1 MDENLPKKLDIL
13 LTGVGGQGVV
23 LAGDIIGDVA
33 LAAGYDVKKSDTLG
47 MAQRGGGVVAH
58 IRLGKD
64 VESPIIPQGEVDFM
78 LGFEKLEAARWAH
91 FLKEG
96 ALVIYN
102 DQAIPPLSVSRE
114 EAVYPSDEQIMLT
127 LTERTPDIFPINA
140 SKLAEELGNPK
151 ILNIIMLG
159 AFSMFAPFPPD
170 PWRKAITERV
180 PENLLEINLKAFT
193 MGRKEIMRVMAEVAD
208 EQERLAAEAQ
218 EHEHGH
224 EHGGGCGC
232 G

>member
-1 MDENLPKKLDIL
+1 MDENMPKSLNIL

-58 IRLGKD
+58 IRLGEN
-64 VESPIIPQGEVDFM
+64 VESPTIPQGEVDFM
-78 LGFEKLEAARWAH
+78 VGFEKLETARWAH
-91 FLKEG
+91 YLKNG
-96 ALVIYN
+96 SLVIYN

-114 EAVYPSDEQIMLT
+114 EAVYPSDEQIILT

-151 ILNIIMLG
+151 VLNTIMLG
-159 AFSMFAPFPPD
+159 AFSMFAPFSPE
-170 PWRKAITERV
+170 PWKKTISERV
-180 PENLLEINLKAFT
+180 PENVREINLKAFN
-193 MGRKEIMRVMAEVAD
+193 MGRKEIMRVMSEVAD
-208 EQERLAAEAQ
+208 EQERLNAEAQ
-218 EHEHGH
+218 EHGH
-224 EHGGGCGC
+224 EHEDGCGC